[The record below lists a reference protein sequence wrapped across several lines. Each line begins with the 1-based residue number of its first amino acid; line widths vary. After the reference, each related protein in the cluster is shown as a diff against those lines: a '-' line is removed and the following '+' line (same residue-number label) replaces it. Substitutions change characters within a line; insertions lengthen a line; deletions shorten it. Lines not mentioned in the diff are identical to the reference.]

1 MSYTLIVTVKYFFSV
16 ELDFVAVSFLLLFV
30 IKNFMCNYL
39 FGACSENGIK
49 QDNFDWMRTDT
60 GVQ

>member
-49 QDNFDWMRTDT
+49 QDNFD
-60 GVQ
+60 